1 MQLYFIVEGQRL
13 FLAKKETVVAE
24 SINYLTAGVGFSS
37 SRDWDGLEKWM
48 HFKLGDQHYVINLID
63 DQITADRGVN
73 LSAGDWE
80 VFMHGNVFE
89 NGETKQRIT
98 TNTIKLTVQEC
109 GDLHGEPFPDT
120 PPSSGEQIIAQAV
133 QARDAA
139 IAAAIRAENAAGS
152 GGEPGGEPGGGGSFY
167 YKIGDGLKI
176 VGGDTL
182 SVDTATVVQQ
192 DNTKPVTSGAV
203 YTEVGNINALLA
215 TI

>member
-1 MQLYFIVEGQRL
+1 MQLFFTADGQRL
-13 FLAKKETVVAE
+13 FLAKKETVVAD
-24 SINYLTAGVGFSS
+24 SINYLTARVGFSDK
-37 SRDWDGLEKWM
+37 DWEGLEKWM
-48 HFKLGDQHYVINLID
+48 HFSLGDKHYVINLID

-73 LSAGDWE
+73 LCAGDWT
-80 VFMHGNVFE
+80 VYMHGNVFE

-98 TNTIKLTVQEC
+98 TNKIRMKVLET
-109 GDLHGEPFPDT
+109 GDLGGEPFPDV

-139 IAAAIRAENAAGS
+139 IAAAIRAEEAAGS
-152 GGEPGGEPGGGGSFY
+152 GSGSGGGSGGSFY
-167 YKIGDGLKI
+167 YKVGEGLKI

-182 SVDTATVVQQ
+182 AVDTAASVEQ

>member
-1 MQLYFIVEGQRL
+1 MQLFFTADGQRL
-13 FLAKKETVVAE
+13 FLAKKETVVAD
-24 SINYLTAGVGFSS
+24 SINYLTARVGFSDK
-37 SRDWDGLEKWM
+37 DWEGLEKWM
-48 HFKLGDQHYVINLID
+48 HFSLGDKHYVINLID

-73 LSAGDWE
+73 LCAGDWT
-80 VFMHGNVFE
+80 VYMHGNVFE

-98 TNTIKLTVQEC
+98 TNKIKMKVLET
-109 GDLHGEPFPDT
+109 GDLSGEPFPDV

-139 IAAAIRAENAAGS
+139 IAAAIRAEEAAGS
-152 GGEPGGEPGGGGSFY
+152 GGSSGGGFY
-167 YKIGDGLKI
+167 YKVGEGLKI
-176 VGGDTL
+176 VSGDTL
-182 SVDTATVVQQ
+182 AVDTAAAVEQ